1 MENRSSKVIAIAGLI
16 AGVVG
21 LSLGFAAFSNTLT
34 IKAAADVTPDQ
45 STFNV
50 DLSWT
55 NTNINSL
62 STGAADATTGANL
75 ADNTTITNADISTQ
89 PGTASITGLKAHFT
103 EPGQTVVYNFYAANT
118 GKFIAYLNSIAFADS
133 TLSATGVYG
142 SGNKKCAPASGQT
155 VTAGLL
161 QAACDHIHIS
171 VQVNNSTYTEAT
183 SGIDDIDSHS
193 LGIGAFEPITVTIT
207 YDAEVLDSN
216 ATGYTGPIRADGT
229 IDVDFGTI
237 TLTYNSVDL

>member
-1 MENRSSKVIAIAGLI
+1 MENRSSKVIAIVGLI

-34 IKAAADVTPDQ
+34 IKAAADVTPDR

-55 NTNINSL
+55 NTNIESL
-62 STGAADATTGANL
+62 TAGAHAADVASTTTAENATIA
-75 ADNTTITNADISTQ
+75 NADIATQ

-103 EPGQTVVYNFYAANT
+103 EPGQTVTYSFYAANT

-142 SGNKKCAPASGQT
+142 SGNKKCAPASGST
-155 VTAGLL
+155 VTAGLM
-161 QAACDHIHIS
+161 QTACDHVHIS
-171 VQVNNSTYTEAT
+171 VAVNNDTYTAAT
-183 SGIDDIDSHS
+183 TGIDNISGHS
-193 LGIGAFEPITVTIT
+193 LGIGAFEPIVVTIT
-207 YDAEVLDSN
+207 YDPEVL
-216 ATGYTGPIRADGT
+216 TGDGATGPIRADGAF
-229 IDVDFGTI
+229 DVDFGEI
-237 TLTYNSVDL
+237 TLTYNSVD